1 MTDTVKPAAKAKI
14 ASKPAAKPE
23 PKKVVIKA
31 GAPRKAVP
39 AAASDKAPKAVK
51 PKKQKMVRDSFTM
64 PQNDYAHI
72 AALKERCLKA
82 GLSAKKSE
90 VLRAALVCFSK
101 LSDKDLI
108 KAISDLEKIKTG
120 RPSKA

>member
-1 MTDTVKPAAKAKI
+1 
-14 ASKPAAKPE
+14 
-23 PKKVVIKA
+23 
-31 GAPRKAVP
+31 
-39 AAASDKAPKAVK
+39 
-51 PKKQKMVRDSFTM
+51 M

-108 KAISDLEKIKTG
+108 KVISDLESIKTV